1 MGFIVLG
8 IISLILLLVLKI
20 LFGYS
25 QKTFKE
31 LAENKELDELAKK
44 YPDNIDICK
53 DYLKKLNNEKV
64 EIEQSED
71 GEAEDGEASLYIAI
85 SNKIIIANI
94 KKTFT
99 RIQTIAHECLHSI
112 QDRKLLLF
120 NFIFS
125 NIYLLYFIVVA
136 LLAIFKVLPYEM
148 LFVAIFLVLSCVYI
162 TVRTYL
168 ENDAMI
174 KARFL
179 AKEYMEEKKI
189 SSKEEIE
196 KLVNGFDEVNK
207 VGIKCVNYYFFMEV
221 MMKLFVLCTICLI
234 R

>member
-1 MGFIVLG
+1 MEFIVLG
-8 IISLILLLVLKI
+8 VISLILLLVLKI
-20 LFGYS
+20 LFEYN
-25 QKTFKE
+25 QKTFKKLE
-31 LAENKELDELAKK
+31 ENKELDELSKK
-44 YPDNIDICK
+44 YPDNVDICK
-53 DYLKKLNNEKV
+53 DYLKRLNNEKV
-64 EIEQSED
+64 EIEQSK
-71 GEAEDGEASLYIAI
+71 DGEASLYIVI
-85 SNKIIIANI
+85 SNKILIADI
-94 KKTFT
+94 KKSFT

-112 QDRKLLLF
+112 QNRKLLLF

-125 NIYLLYFIVVA
+125 NIYLLYFLIVA
-136 LLAIFKVLPYEM
+136 ILAIFKALPNEM
-148 LFVAIFLVLSCVYI
+148 LFIAIFLTLSCVHL
-162 TVRTYL
+162 TVRNYL

-196 KLVNGFDEVNK
+196 KLVEGFDEINK
-207 VGIKCVNYYFFMEV
+207 IGIKCVNYYFFMEV